1 MGVNRYR
8 GLGLHCQGRN
18 FILSHLCLNRRA
30 RDSRAQTICAYAVA
44 TLPLP
49 CILGADSL
57 RELHAA
63 TASRDPRNLISTAK
77 S

>member
-44 TLPLP
+44 TLPCTLR
-49 CILGADSL
+49 ADYL